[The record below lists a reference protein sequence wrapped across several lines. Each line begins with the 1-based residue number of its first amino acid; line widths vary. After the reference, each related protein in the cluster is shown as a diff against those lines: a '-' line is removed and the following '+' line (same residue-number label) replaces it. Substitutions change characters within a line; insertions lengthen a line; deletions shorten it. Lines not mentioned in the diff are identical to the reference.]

1 MIKQTRRKG
10 SSSGILSVFLS
21 AFTKN
26 VSGEKMFTH
35 CRKSPLGAGPLVS
48 GLDRQSVA
56 CSSGIQAGREL
67 GRRAEV

>member
-1 MIKQTRRKG
+1 MNKQTRRKG
-10 SSSGILSVFLS
+10 SSSGILSVF

-56 CSSGIQAGREL
+56 CSSGIQAGSEL
-67 GRRAEV
+67 GRSAEV